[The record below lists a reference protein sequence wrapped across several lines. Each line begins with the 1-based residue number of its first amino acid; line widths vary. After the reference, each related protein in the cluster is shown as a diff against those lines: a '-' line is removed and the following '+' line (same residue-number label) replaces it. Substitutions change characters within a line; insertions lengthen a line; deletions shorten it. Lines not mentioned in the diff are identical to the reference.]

1 VQEILLFWDMY
12 EAPILIFLGLV
23 ALLLVYN
30 AIVVRTTKANPRAGY
45 LMSFVP
51 SAFGQAYLVALI
63 LGAFVGVRIAL
74 YCFPLLLAIALYRPW
89 KYMRPRSSQ

>member
-23 ALLLVYN
+23 ALLLVSN
-30 AIVVRTTKANPRAGY
+30 AIVIRTARAKPRVGY
-45 LMSFVP
+45 LMIFVP
-51 SAFGQAYLVALI
+51 SAFGQASLVALI
-63 LGAFVGVRIAL
+63 LGAFIGARVAL

-89 KYMRPRSSQ
+89 KYIRPKFSQ